1 MKMTLRSLFDDD
13 TAKVPFAVIGVLLLL
28 ISVIAS
34 INLVRMDVNT
44 AKSMSA
50 RGEISAPDNALLYA
64 KADMAR
70 AINYAGMNALKQLGE
85 TPVII
90 PDNGS
95 AYFNGTEGD
104 IVKFDHNR
112 AKALIRN
119 SLNKYIES
127 NYRYDTFAI
136 QGYSVNAES
145 LGSWNVIEIQPIRMK
160 LNRTLVPPVMAPG
173 EKGYDT
179 YWKVQVPLRIHL
191 TELSS
196 GTELT
201 ASNITIE
208 TLITARYPLL
218 KDLTDEYSM
227 RVNGSN
233 AVMAETTAFS
243 MAYTWGRGY
252 MQYYRNTP
260 DNIVNNTHLSLMLNG
275 ALLLDQGFVFNSVD
289 PRSIFEYSK
298 ESAFVLSGKS
308 LDYGN
313 VTLDNGSLKID
324 PQQDAFNSTS
334 NSTEAQQDSER
345 AKQFDI
351 NATPITDYLNNG
363 SSESFAAQKIQSII
377 PQVYS
382 TLLATGVDRQTTET
396 EGSHDGYESSHK
408 VEGWGEPDSMNF
420 IGTVARED
428 NVPGVLYGEIW
439 DLTWTRSHVWRHYY
453 TVYYECT
460 KTKTVPCSKNGKPST
475 CTIKYTATC
484 SRTEY
489 NEMTTTDTRADRV
502 IITLKAAEN
511 SHTSIKMNYRGSAL
525 SSMNDV
531 VKPFE
536 ERDVNYNEAHTD
548 PQIEEA
554 YVLYKSDVFDA
565 QKVKN
570 LKNQGLSGDTDAETY
585 SSDSPVPNFIAYPGW
600 LTGEAQFVVD
610 EITDVINRDVHLDPD
625 INYVN
630 FPVPSD
636 LLVAARDDLIMKIAR
651 NESRYMDKDT
661 YFDGAMYSSTSAK
674 VISLVREWYV
684 DEVKYQIYKKF
695 TDGSDIINSSIGKNF
710 SDPDSVVQA
719 NRDGAKL
726 LAKGMYLP
734 FGLTMMAYH
743 TDDEGNVYPDEALE
757 AWNESVTLGVFQE
770 PDYLS
775 PDIPFGVEKLYT
787 LKLRNSN
794 PTNPLFVSKFYG
806 VPVLPTLDPWIM
818 TFGAWEINVEGE
830 FVKFEVFDGDDET
843 HPNPIFGH
851 EAQVYVRRDE
861 TIEDSLTR
869 RRIGNNIPIK
879 FSFTTGNFI
888 AVPPGKLGVGDKEG
902 GYLTSLGYVEESKG
916 WKKV

>member
-1 MKMTLRSLFDDD
+1 MRSLFHDN
-13 TAKVPFAVIGVLLLL
+13 AAQVPFAVIGVFLLL

-34 INLVRMDVNT
+34 INLVRMDVSM
-44 AKSMSA
+44 AKAISA
-50 RGEISAPDNALLYA
+50 RGEISAPDDALMYA

-70 AINYAGMNALKQLGE
+70 AINYAGMSALRQLGE

-95 AYFNGTEGD
+95 AYFNGTEGN
-104 IVKFDHNR
+104 IVEFEHNR
-112 AKALIRN
+112 AKALIRH
-119 SLNKYIES
+119 SLNRYIES
-127 NYRYDTFAI
+127 NYRYDTFAF
-136 QGYSVNAES
+136 QGYSVNAEPID
-145 LGSWNVIEIQPIRMK
+145 SWDAIEIQPIRMK
-160 LNRTLVPPVMAPG
+160 LDRTLIPPVMPPG
-173 EKGYDT
+173 ENGYDT

-191 TELSS
+191 TDLSS

-218 KDLTDEYSM
+218 KALTDEYSM

-233 AVMAETTAFS
+233 AVMVETTAFS
-243 MAYTWGRGY
+243 MAYTWARGY

-260 DNIVNNTHLSLMLNG
+260 DNIINNTHLSLMLNG

-289 PRSIFEYSK
+289 PMSIFEYSK

-308 LDYGN
+308 MDYGN
-313 VTLDNGSLKID
+313 VTLENGSLKID
-324 PQQDAFNSTS
+324 SQQDAFNSTG
-334 NSTEAQQDSER
+334 NSTGAQQDYER

-363 SSESFAAQKIQSII
+363 SSNSFSAQQIRSVI

-382 TLLATGVDRQTTET
+382 TALVTGVARHISET
-396 EGSHDGYESSHK
+396 EGAHDGYESSHS
-408 VEGWGEPDSMNF
+408 VEGWGEPDSMNL
-420 IGTVARED
+420 IGTVLRED
-428 NVPGVLYGEIW
+428 NVPGILYGEIW
-439 DLTWTRSHVWRHYY
+439 DLTWTRTHVWRHYY

-460 KTKTVPCSKNGKPST
+460 KTKTVPCSGSDGKPST
-475 CTIKYTATC
+475 CTIEYTTTC

-502 IITLKAAEN
+502 TITFKAMEN
-511 SHTSIKMNYRGSAL
+511 SRTTIPMNYRGRAL
-525 SSMNDV
+525 SSKNDV
-531 VKPFE
+531 VKPYE
-536 ERDVNYNEAHTD
+536 ERDVAYSAAHSD
-548 PQIEEA
+548 PQLEEA
-554 YVLYKSDVFDA
+554 YVLYKSEVFDA
-565 QKVKN
+565 NKDKN
-570 LKNQGLSGDTDAETY
+570 LKNQGLSGDTDAQTY
-585 SSDSPVPNFIAYPGW
+585 SSDSPAPNYIAYPGW
-600 LTGEAQFVVD
+600 LPGEAQLAVD
-610 EITDVINRDVHLDPD
+610 EITEDINRDVHLDPD
-625 INYVN
+625 INYVSY
-630 FPVPSD
+630 PVPSN
-636 LLVAARDDLIMKIAR
+636 LLIAARDDLIMKIAR
-651 NESRYMDKDT
+651 NESRYVDKDV
-661 YFDGAMYSSTSAK
+661 YFDGVQYYSTSAK
-674 VISLVREWYV
+674 LVFLVREWYV
-684 DEVKYQIYKKF
+684 DEVKYQIYEKF
-695 TDGSDIINSSIGKNF
+695 TDGSDLINSKIGKNF
-710 SDPDSVVQA
+710 SDPDKVVQA

-734 FGLTMMAYH
+734 FGLTMRAYH

-775 PDIPFGVEKLYT
+775 PDIPYGVEKLYT
-787 LKLRNSN
+787 LKLRNAN
-794 PTNPLFVSKFYG
+794 PTNPLLVSSFYG

-851 EAQVYVRRDE
+851 EAQVYVREKDKV
-861 TIEDSLTR
+861 EDPITGFP
-869 RRIGNNIPIK
+869 IGDNLPIK

-888 AVPPGKLGVGDKEG
+888 AVPPGKLGVGDREG
-902 GYLTSLGYVEESKG
+902 GYITTLGYVEESKG
-916 WKKV
+916 WEKT